1 MSDCLQHTVPHCNTL
16 QHTATHCNTTTGVQ
30 NAHSASTL
38 RALLHKWLIETHC
51 NQLQHTATRDN
62 TLQHTATHCNTLQHT
77 ATHCNAGVWNAHNL
91 FGLRAQRYKWLTE
104 AHYYPLQ
111 HAATHRRNTLQH
123 TATQVFGMRT
133 VFLDYAHYSING
145 ETSERIDGKWLSYH
159 GKSTVLCCNAL
170 AAPQRCVCG
179 CTYTH
184 THMCAGT
191 YGVATISR
199 LLKII
204 GLFCRI

>member
-1 MSDCLQHTVPHCNTL
+1 MSDCLQHTVPHCNML

-38 RALLHKWLIETHC
+38 RALFRKWLTETHY

>member
-1 MSDCLQHTVPHCNTL
+1 
-16 QHTATHCNTTTGVQ
+16 
-30 NAHSASTL
+30 
-38 RALLHKWLIETHC
+38 
-51 NQLQHTATRDN
+51 
-62 TLQHTATHCNTLQHT
+62 
-77 ATHCNAGVWNAHNL
+77 
-91 FGLRAQRYKWLTE
+91 
-104 AHYYPLQ
+104 
-111 HAATHRRNTLQH
+111 
-123 TATQVFGMRT
+123 MRT